1 MSLISHIALGYRWS
15 EAHTLYSLAMNHPD
29 TLDLSREPDAYTARF
44 VSSCLCVG
52 FAHINTA
59 SYIRSDATEL
69 ATAVKLNLIYMQMTV
84 SLRMAV
90 RNYKRCLVS

>member
-1 MSLISHIALGYRWS
+1 M
-15 EAHTLYSLAMNHPD
+15 D
-29 TLDLSREPDAYTARF
+29 TLGLLREPDAYTTRF

-84 SLRMAV
+84 SLRMAEIIKGASCPELSKPTY
-90 RNYKRCLVS
+90 RDFCYTLKLPYEAKLRKEI